1 MIMKSVLV
9 TGVSG
14 FVGRHLVNELVDNKY
29 AVLGVGRGS
38 VDIKGLNEYFDLDL
52 VDPKNINKID
62 FSNVCSVVHL
72 AGLAAVGPSFN
83 NPVLYLNTNLDIESN
98 IFEACIK
105 QDVRP
110 LFLIISS
117 GSLYKPD
124 QKLPLSEKSKIE
136 APSPYAVSKI
146 GQEELAKY
154 YRKRGF
160 KCIIARP
167 FNHIGPGQGLGFIAP
182 DFAHQIYNNI
192 KNNRKDFLVGNLN
205 AKRDYTDV
213 RDIVRGYR
221 LLIEKGED
229 GETYNLCSSKSYSG
243 HSILNKMLAL
253 ANVDFKIIKDPTKYR
268 SVDYEDIYGSFKK
281 IHETTGWKPNFD
293 LDTSIKDIMGYWSD
307 LV

>member
-1 MIMKSVLV
+1 MKNVLV
-9 TGVSG
+9 TGSNG
-14 FVGRHLVNELVDNKY
+14 FVGKHLINDLVENGHQ
-29 AVLGVGRGS
+29 VTGVG
-38 VDIKGLNEYFDLDL
+38 VDDSKLKKRNYEY
-52 VDPKNINKID
+52 KKID
-62 FSNVCSVVHL
+62 LNNIEEVLTLNLKSFDYVIHL
-72 AGLAAVGPSFN
+72 AGLAAVGPSFD

-98 IFEACIK
+98 LFEACIK
-105 QDVRP
+105 QGVRP

-124 QKLPLSEKSKIE
+124 QKLPLSEKGKIE
-136 APSPYAVSKI
+136 ASSPYAVSKI

-167 FNHIGPGQGLGFIAP
+167 FNHIGPGQGLGFIAS

-192 KNNRKDFLVGNLN
+192 KKNRKDFLVGNLN

-221 LLIEKGED
+221 LLIEKGKD
-229 GETYNLCSSKSYSG
+229 GETYNLCSGKSYSG
-243 HSILNKMLAL
+243 SSILNKMLAL
-253 ANVDFKIIKDPTKYR
+253 ANVDFNIIKDPTKYR

-293 LDTSIKDIMGYWSD
+293 LDTSIKDIMDYWRD